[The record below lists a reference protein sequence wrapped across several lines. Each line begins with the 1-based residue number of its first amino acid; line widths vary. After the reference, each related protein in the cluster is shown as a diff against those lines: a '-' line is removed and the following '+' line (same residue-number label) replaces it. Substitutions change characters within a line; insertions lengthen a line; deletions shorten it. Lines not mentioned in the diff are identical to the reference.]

1 VARLPVI
8 SGDDFVKVMRKIG
21 YVWDHTEGSH
31 MILLHPSRGRLSVP
45 RHRELGRGL
54 LRKLIRD
61 AGLSREEF
69 IALMRD

>member
-1 VARLPVI
+1 VARLPII
-8 SGDDFVKVMRKIG
+8 SGDDFVKAMRKIG

-45 RHRELGRGL
+45 RHKELGPGL
-54 LRKLIRD
+54 LRTLIRD
-61 AGLSREEF
+61 ADLSREEF